1 MTSATQT
8 SHYFDFLPEVFRE
21 DAALNGFL
29 LAFEKMLNGPGEVLD
44 GMDRYFDPQKTPL
57 EFLNWLAGWVALT
70 SREDWDE
77 STKRE
82 FLQNIVPL
90 YRKRGTKAGLEK
102 MLQIYTRL
110 DVQIHDHHRPLQIG
124 VTSTVGVDTILGS
137 STPHYFL
144 VELSMDVLNP
154 LDYSRN
160 RQIARAIIDQ
170 EKPAHTYY
178 DLRIFVPT
186 MQIGVTST
194 IGRDTFLGTQEVNH

>member
-21 DAALNGFL
+21 DEALGGFL
-29 LAFEKMLNGPGEVLD
+29 LAFEKMLSGPSEVLD
-44 GMDRYFDPQKTPL
+44 GMQDYFDPQATPI
-57 EFLNWLAGWVALT
+57 EFLNWLAGWVALNL
-70 SREDWDE
+70 REDWNE
-77 STKRE
+77 NTKRE
-82 FLQNIVPL
+82 FLQKIVPL

-102 MLQIYTRL
+102 MLNIYTRL
-110 DVQIHDHHRPLQIG
+110 NVQIHDHHRPLQIG

-144 VELSMDVLNP
+144 VELTMDVLDP
-154 LDYSRN
+154 LAFSRN
-160 RQIARAIIDQ
+160 QQIARAIIDR

-194 IGRDTFLGTQEVNH
+194 IGKDTFLGTQEVNS